1 MMSIGTV
8 AELRVRLAV
17 GTRAMAAMMAGRS
30 RRSTSRHIGAQGF
43 LPSRRLTLAGHLDA
57 MLSSMMAKVSAR
69 SNVVC
74 RIRAAADVT

>member
-1 MMSIGTV
+1 
-8 AELRVRLAV
+8 
-17 GTRAMAAMMAGRS
+17 MAAMMAG
-30 RRSTSRHIGAQGF
+30 RSTSRHIGAQGF

>member
-1 MMSIGTV
+1 
-8 AELRVRLAV
+8 
-17 GTRAMAAMMAGRS
+17 MAAMMAGRS
-30 RRSTSRHIGAQGF
+30 RPTRHIGAQGF